1 MITVSKETADKMKEH
16 VLELGFGWGVLYRDD
31 EIARNQKADD
41 IVNNVLKLFC
51 EELLKN
57 KAGQDD

>member
-1 MITVSKETADKMKEH
+1 MKEH